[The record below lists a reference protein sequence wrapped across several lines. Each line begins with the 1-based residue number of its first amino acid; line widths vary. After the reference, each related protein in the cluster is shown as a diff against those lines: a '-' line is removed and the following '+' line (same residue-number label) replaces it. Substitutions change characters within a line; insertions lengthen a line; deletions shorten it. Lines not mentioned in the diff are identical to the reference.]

1 MTDLDSGK
9 LRSVIEMA
17 GAAAVLLGL
26 IFVGLELKQN
36 TATMSA
42 EAVFQLNAST
52 NDLHLAM
59 AQDSELS
66 ELVHKGLED
75 PASLSDIERRMFV
88 SWMRVRFNLAEAA
101 WIYRNKGLL
110 DEADAAGY
118 QGSICDTMSRNGAR
132 WFWESKF
139 GNYAE
144 GFINDVEKWCGLA
157 SE

>member
-17 GAAAVLLGL
+17 GAAAILLGL
-26 IFVGLELKQN
+26 VFVGLELKQN
-36 TATMSA
+36 TAAMSA
-42 EAVFQLNAST
+42 QAVFQLNVSA
-52 NDLHLAM
+52 NENHRAM

-66 ELVHKGLED
+66 ELVHKGYED
-75 PASLSDIERRMFV
+75 PESLSDIERRMFV
-88 SWMRVRFNLAEAA
+88 SWMRLRFNIAEAA

-132 WFWESKF
+132 WFWESKI

-144 GFINDVEKWCGLA
+144 GFVNDVEKWCGLA

>member
-36 TATMSA
+36 TAAMSA
-42 EAVFQLNAST
+42 QAVFQLNASS
-52 NDLHLAM
+52 NDNHLAM

-66 ELVHKGLED
+66 ELVHKGFED
-75 PASLSDIERRMFV
+75 PESLSDIERRMFV
-88 SWMRVRFNLAEAA
+88 SWMRLRFNIAEAA

-144 GFINDVEKWCGLA
+144 GFVNDVEKWCGLA